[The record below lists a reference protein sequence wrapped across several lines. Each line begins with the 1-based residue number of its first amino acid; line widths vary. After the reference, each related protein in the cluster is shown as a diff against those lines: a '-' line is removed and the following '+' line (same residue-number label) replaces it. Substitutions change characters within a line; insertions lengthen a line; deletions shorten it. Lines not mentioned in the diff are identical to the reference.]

1 MSIQKI
7 YTFCYYN
14 TIKINVFPC
23 IEIQSIGNYDSEDQH
38 PYTYDEF
45 EKKYNKSLKGLK
57 NEIEQIISYPTKNM
71 YDQKEALFLFCFD
84 LSDFNTF
91 ENIPLYFSEI
101 NNKFN
106 ITNNFH
112 MALIGNKNDK
122 KKILKVQQQNILDN
136 FIQKINIK
144 YYEVSSLLNFKFE
157 LFFEKLFFDIFEYNK
172 SNNYNNYNIK
182 DFKEKFHIIINE
194 RSNFSKSQRALNI
207 KNDLPS
213 PQEYNNKEKGMAYTG
228 FISDPKYARLDIA
241 QTVKGN
247 WVFGDYTPTQ
257 AEKENFNYIAS
268 GNWKFKNVIDGT
280 AMYANWG
287 DLAEIYQCDT
297 DEVLVPGTVIKLG
310 GKFEITK
317 TRKNDRHPF
326 GIISTNPG
334 VVLNK
339 KETKGQKVALVGR
352 VPVRII
358 GKINKFDKLT
368 TSYIPGVAKKKTFL
382 DTLLLKPTIGK
393 CLHTDTNEN
402 EKLVEAIVKINI

>member
-1 MSIQKI
+1 
-7 YTFCYYN
+7 
-14 TIKINVFPC
+14 
-23 IEIQSIGNYDSEDQH
+23 
-38 PYTYDEF
+38 
-45 EKKYNKSLKGLK
+45 
-57 NEIEQIISYPTKNM
+57 
-71 YDQKEALFLFCFD
+71 
-84 LSDFNTF
+84 
-91 ENIPLYFSEI
+91 
-101 NNKFN
+101 
-106 ITNNFH
+106 
-112 MALIGNKNDK
+112 
-122 KKILKVQQQNILDN
+122 
-136 FIQKINIK
+136 
-144 YYEVSSLLNFKFE
+144 
-157 LFFEKLFFDIFEYNK
+157 
-172 SNNYNNYNIK
+172 
-182 DFKEKFHIIINE
+182 
-194 RSNFSKSQRALNI
+194 
-207 KNDLPS
+207 
-213 PQEYNNKEKGMAYTG
+213 MAYTG

-268 GNWKFKNVIDGT
+268 GNWKFKNIIDGT

-297 DEVLVPGTVIKLG
+297 NEVLVPGTIIKLG
-310 GKFEITK
+310 GKYEITK
-317 TRKNDRHPF
+317 TGKNDRHPF

-382 DTLLLKPTIGK
+382 DTLLLKPTIGR